1 MSYKSK
7 TKFAIKPRLGQ
18 HFLFD
23 EITLN
28 KIVDAAEARRSDVI
42 LEIGPGTGSL
52 TQKLAIRCRKVIAVE
67 LDRALCF
74 SLQKKMV
81 PFQNVKILRSDILK
95 FSVFNF
101 KYGDDY
107 KVVGN
112 IPYYITGKIIRK
124 FTANKKRPKMM
135 VLTVQK
141 EVAERVCSRPG
152 KMNILAVSVQIF
164 GAPEIAAY
172 VDREKF
178 DPPPK
183 VDSAILRIRMFKKSI
198 LSRELGWFDRRGK
211 PKISPAE
218 MDEAEENF
226 FHLLKIGFS
235 SPRKQIHNNLKNG
248 FILSA
253 GEADDWL
260 KAAGIKKTARAQE
273 LGVEDW
279 IELVKSS
286 KFKIKS

>member
-7 TKFAIKPRLGQ
+7 TKFAIKPKLGQ
-18 HFLFD
+18 HFLSD
-23 EITLN
+23 EKILN

-42 LEIGPGTGSL
+42 LEIGPGTGNL
-52 TQKLAIRCRKVIAVE
+52 TEKLAFRCRRVIAVE
-67 LDRALCF
+67 LDRALAF
-74 SLQKKMV
+74 SLQKKML

-95 FSVFNF
+95 FSAFNF
-101 KYGDDY
+101 EYADDY

-141 EVAERVCSRPG
+141 EVAERVCSSPG
-152 KMNILAVSVQIF
+152 KMNILAISVQVF
-164 GAPEIAAY
+164 GVPDIAFY
-172 VDREKF
+172 IDRGKF
-178 DPPPK
+178 NPPPE
-183 VDSAILRIRMFKKSI
+183 VDSAVLRIRMFGRSVLAKQ
-198 LSRELGWFDRRGK
+198 LGWFDRRGR
-211 PKISPAE
+211 PKVSPAE

-248 FILSA
+248 FDLTQEEASTWLEIA
-253 GEADDWL
+253 GV
-260 KAAGIKKTARAQE
+260 KRKSRAQE

-279 IELVKSS
+279 VRLLES
-286 KFKIKS
+286 KKTV